1 MGKDGRWEKQDGIR
15 FVRIKMDHLTIQGQV
30 FKSSRPCQFLNGNKT
45 SVQQVYKQP
54 SHTQRQIIMH
64 VRMQLRKQSTYVERL
79 SLRTTKK
86 YMCQTIT
93 LAAICTH
100 TLAFKNKSPCMQQEG
115 HTHTHLQG
123 SKFRVREEGKLA
135 AFHVINTVTQSYH

>member
-45 SVQQVYKQP
+45 SVQLVYKQP

-64 VRMQLRKQSTYVERL
+64 VRMQLRKQCTYVKRL

-86 YMCQTIT
+86 YMCHTIT
-93 LAAICTH
+93 LVAICTH
-100 TLAFKNKSPCMQQEG
+100 TLAFIHPHACNRRD
-115 HTHTHLQG
+115 THTPVG
-123 SKFRVREEGKLA
+123 F
-135 AFHVINTVTQSYH
+135 